1 MMLLNNLNHF
11 SLTIVLYFVCPGSRP
26 SSAVWR
32 DFIPGIEDYQQI
44 RNNTPG
50 YILSLAFDNTRH
62 SQTFNVEIFEDG
74 VPEGV
79 EELNVILSL
88 QDPSLANMLN
98 VTPAVATV
106 RINDSKL
113 YWFP

>member
-1 MMLLNNLNHF
+1 MLFNCLNHF
-11 SLTIVLYFVCPGSRP
+11 LLTIVLYFVYPGSRP
-26 SSAVWR
+26 SSAIWR

-44 RNNTPG
+44 QNNTPG
-50 YILSLAFDNTRH
+50 YILSLAFENTRH
-62 SQTFNVEIFEDG
+62 SQTFSVEIFEDG

-88 QDPSLANMLN
+88 QDPSIVNLVN